1 MRTRITAEPAA
12 PVVAE
17 LGEGPVWDV
26 DTEEMVWVD
35 ILGRRIHRTD
45 LSNQAT
51 RTETAPEAVGAVI
64 PADDG
69 WLATMP
75 EGLYRIGTWERLAE
89 LPVTAPHTR
98 ANDGK
103 VDPWGSLVQGTMGWD
118 AEVGAGS
125 LFRLRAD
132 RLEVLLGA
140 LTISNGL
147 DWTEDGETMYHI
159 DTPTRQVMAY
169 EYRADGPL
177 GTGRVAL
184 DLTDAPGYPDGM
196 CLDTDGCLWVALW
209 GGGRVQRYTPDGR
222 LDRQITVPATKV
234 SSCAFGGPQLD
245 TLIITT
251 AHPAGRQHGE
261 LDGRLFV
268 ADPGACGRPPNRIG
282 ALR

>member
-1 MRTRITAEPAA
+1 MRTQIAAEPAA
-12 PVVAE
+12 PAVAE

-26 DTEEMVWVD
+26 DTGEMVWVD
-35 ILGRRIHRTD
+35 ILGRRIHRLD
-45 LSNQAT
+45 FSNRT
-51 RTETAPEAVGAVI
+51 IRTEATPEAVGAVI

-69 WLATMP
+69 WLAAMP
-75 EGLYRIGTWERLAE
+75 EGIHRIRTWERLAD
-89 LPVTAPHTR
+89 LPATIPKTR

-103 VDPWGSLVQGTMGWD
+103 VDPWGSLVLGTMGWA

-132 RLEVLLGA
+132 RFEVLLAG

-147 DWTEDGETMYHI
+147 DWTEDRRTMYHI

-169 EYRADGPL
+169 EYRPDGPL
-177 GTGRVAL
+177 GGGKVAL
-184 DLTDAPGYPDGM
+184 DLTDAPGDPDGM

-209 GGGRVQRYTPDGR
+209 GGGCVNRYTPDGR

-245 TLIITT
+245 TLLITT
-251 AHPAGRQHGE
+251 ARPAGEQHGE

-268 ADPGACGRPPNRIG
+268 ADPGTFGRPPNRIETVQ
-282 ALR
+282 